1 MAVIGMTHFVA
12 LQMCIFAGCDFL
24 KALPGIGMK
33 KAHQHVKRLKTHR
46 KVTPLTLVLCAC
58 NALGPCI
65 HSMPDGSIQSPPS
78 SHSLL
83 LLSIVLQLVAPRS
96 AATQCVKLSLSLS
109 AAVDSCLPSS

>member
-1 MAVIGMTHFVA
+1 MAVTGVTDILA

-58 NALGPCI
+58 NALRTCH
-65 HSMPDGSIQSPPS
+65 HSMLDGPIQ
-78 SHSLL
+78 
-83 LLSIVLQLVAPRS
+83 
-96 AATQCVKLSLSLS
+96 
-109 AAVDSCLPSS
+109 